1 MNAKQRQ
8 LEERLSKKETEVINF
23 GKVKMMFYSDVNG
36 LINIDFLFKKTI
48 DCLINIWFLFLI
60 EWETQGSCHEI
71 TRKNKWA
78 RQIDHSLWES
88 HWIFLF
94 LFIWNSSIYCHNFLS
109 SHISLV
115 YFHFRAEKDSR
126 WQISRGQNGKRYVN
140 FPTECDSDKGEW
152 DNLTKA

>member
-109 SHISLV
+109 SHICWFISILELKKTADDRLV
-115 YFHFRAEKDSR
+115 EVKMVRDML
-126 WQISRGQNGKRYVN
+126 ISQQSVIR
-140 FPTECDSDKGEW
+140 
-152 DNLTKA
+152 TKESEIT